1 MADKHKKRSNSD
13 DINEFFAEFTKVDQ
27 TSGNKGSQQSQGSQK
42 GAAQQRQPRQAAGNN
57 SKNSGPVQNP
67 KAQSGASFNST
78 SKGKKKKK
86 KKHRVLKII
95 ILLIVLAIL
104 AVGAYVGVLVMTA
117 EIHSI
122 DADSIYSRL
131 HQRSTIYDSNGKKIE
146 SVFSEEGN
154 RANVIYGDIP
164 EDMIN
169 AIVAIEDKTFWEHH
183 GFNFIRI
190 MGAIKESVFGGG
202 QVSGTSTLTQ
212 QLARN
217 VYLAERKSQHSLN
230 RKILEAYYTV
240 LIEQSMTKEQIV
252 EAYLNTVYLGFN
264 CYGVEAASQAYFGK
278 SVKKLDLLQC
288 VALASLPQSPDSF
301 ALVKSRPVGTV
312 EVAKKDVLAETES
325 IIYAYNGEMSE
336 NRRKM
341 TLNNMVEQGYIKQS
355 EANNALEENLKKK
368 MKVSIEKGS
377 GFASYFTDYAIEQI
391 TQDIM
396 EEYGWSKAE
405 ARKMIYN
412 DGLKIYTTMDRNAQ
426 RIATKEFRQSSN
438 YPGVTNLR
446 MDSNS
451 NILNNKTGKVLLYPY
466 SHYFDSKE
474 QFTLKKSEYRRN
486 SDGSLTLLTGKRLNF
501 INTTLSDGSDDI
513 SVEFKNMYTRE
524 DGKLYTIEGGA
535 LSIPQGYKTKDAAGN
550 CTVSAKFFNDYP
562 KFFREKS
569 GKLIVDES
577 NYILRQKVVQP
588 QSAIVIMDY
597 RTGGIKAMVGGRNTT
612 GKMLYNRATKPR
624 QPGSSIKPLAVYS
637 SALQMSVNAA
647 EKGDGM
653 SLSNS
658 DGSSWGSYIT
668 AGSVINDAPMI
679 VNGRSWP
686 KNWYSGYRGRMT
698 LRTAVEQSVN
708 VCAVKVYQQMGPE
721 FPTAQLKKMGVT
733 SIVEDG
739 AVNDMNPAALA
750 LGGMTNGISPLQ
762 MAAAYGTF
770 PNQGIYT
777 EPVAYTKITNSND
790 EVLFE
795 KIPKTEE
802 VLNEGVAY
810 IMTSILRS
818 VVTNGLG
825 TTASFGGQPV
835 AGKTGTTTDNYDA
848 WFVGFTPQY
857 SAAMWIGNDVNIELT
872 EGSAA
877 AARLWRTIMSQVCA
891 DMPYGEYQKRPDNVT
906 QINGEFYVKGTYSK
920 VSAPGNGFGSSAAA
934 TSSQQQNTTRQVV
947 TPTTRTPATQRPTT
961 QAPTT
966 QAPTTQAPTTQ
977 ASEPID
983 NGETDE

>member
-1 MADKHKKRSNSD
+1 MADKHKKRSSSD
-13 DINEFFAEFTKVDQ
+13 DINEFFAEFTKIDSSS
-27 TSGNKGSQQSQGSQK
+27 SGNRQDNRK
-42 GAAQQRQPRQAAGNN
+42 GASPQRQPRQAAAN
-57 SKNSGPVQNP
+57 SKNNGPVQNP
-67 KAQSGASFNST
+67 KGQAGSASFNST
-78 SKGKKKKK
+78 SKGKKKQKK

-95 ILLIVLAIL
+95 ILLIVLGIL
-104 AVGAYVGVLVMTA
+104 GVGSYVGVLILTA
-117 EIHSI
+117 EYHSI
-122 DADSIYSRL
+122 DADNIYSQL
-131 HQRSTIYDSNGKKIE
+131 NQRSTIYDSNGKKIE

-154 RANVIYGDIP
+154 RANVMYGDIP
-164 EDMIN
+164 EDMVN

-190 MGAIKESVFGGG
+190 MGAIKESILGGG

-217 VYLAERKSQHSLN
+217 VYLTEQKSQHSLN
-230 RKILEAYYTV
+230 RKIVEAYYTV
-240 LIEQSMTKEQIV
+240 LIEQSLTKEQIV

-264 CYGVEAASQAYFGK
+264 CYGIEAASQAYFGK
-278 SVKKLDLLQC
+278 NVKKLDLLQC

-312 EVAKKDVLAETES
+312 EVEKKDVLAETES
-325 IIYAYNGEMSE
+325 IVYAYNGELSE

-341 TLNNMVEQGYIKQS
+341 TLNNMVDQGYIKQS
-355 EANNALEENLKKK
+355 EANEALDQNLKKK

-391 TQDIM
+391 TKDIM
-396 EEYGWSKAE
+396 EEYGWSKE
-405 ARKMIYN
+405 DARKMVYN

-426 RIATKEFRQSSN
+426 RIATREFRQGSN
-438 YPGVTNLR
+438 YPGLTNIR
-446 MDSNS
+446 TDSNG
-451 NILNNKTGKVLLYPY
+451 NILNNKTGKILLYEY
-466 SHYFDSKE
+466 SRYFNDKD
-474 QFTLKKSEYRRN
+474 QFVLKKNEFRWN
-486 SDGSLTLLTGKRLNF
+486 SDGSLTLFAGNRLNF
-501 INTTLSDGSDDI
+501 YDVTLSDGSKDI
-513 SVEFKNMYTRE
+513 SPTFKNLYTRE

-550 CTVSAKFFNDYP
+550 CTVSAKFFTDYP

-569 GKLIVDES
+569 GKLIVDEK
-577 NYILRQKVVQP
+577 NYSLKQKVIQP
-588 QSAIVIMDY
+588 QSAIVIMDHK
-597 RTGGIKAMVGGRNTT
+597 TGGIKAMVGGRNTT
-612 GKMLYNRATKPR
+612 GKMLYNRAINPR

-637 SALQMSVNAA
+637 SALQMSYKKAK
-647 EKGDGM
+647 KGEGM
-653 SLSNS
+653 SLSKS

-668 AGSVINDAPMI
+668 AGSVINDAPMV
-679 VNGRSWP
+679 VNGRAWP
-686 KNWYSGYRGRMT
+686 KNWYTGYRGRMT

-721 FPTAQLKKMGVT
+721 FPTSQLKKMGIT

-739 AVNDMNPAALA
+739 DTNDMNPAALA
-750 LGGMTNGISPLQ
+750 LGGMTHGISPLQ

-777 EPVAYTKITNSND
+777 EPVTYTKITNSND

-795 KIPKTEE
+795 KVPKTEE
-802 VLNEGVAY
+802 ALNEGVAY

-835 AGKTGTTTDNYDA
+835 AGKTGTTTDNFDA

-891 DMPYGEYQKRPDNVT
+891 DMPYGEYPKRPDNVT
-906 QINGEFYVKGTYSK
+906 QINGEFYVKGTYSR
-920 VSAPGNGFGSSAAA
+920 VAAPGNGYGSSATG
-934 TSSQQQNTTRQVV
+934 TSSQQQSTTRRVV
-947 TPTTRTPATQRPTT
+947 APSTRTPST

-977 ASEPID
+977 PPTTPPSEPVED
-983 NGETDE
+983 NGDE